1 MQIKTFIFAVSLSF
15 LSTVNIPVFA
25 QVRVIPTLPTN
36 KIEDQEKIS
45 NIKKLLDITGFK
57 NIARL
62 ETIKLRDSFK
72 AKYPQI
78 PAKFLDAFLAELKL
92 EEIVD
97 ELIPLYSKYFT
108 NEEIKGII
116 AFYETPLGKYYL
128 TVSPQISNEA
138 EEIGRKHGIRAMQRA
153 LQKLKLEG
161 LKSAGYVTPN

>member
-15 LSTVNIPVFA
+15 ISTVNIPVFA

-36 KIEDQEKIS
+36 KIEEQEKIS

-97 ELIPLYSKYFT
+97 
-108 NEEIKGII
+108 I

-128 TVSPQISNEA
+128 TVGPQISNEA

-161 LKSAGYVTPN
+161 LKSAGYVTPH

>member
-1 MQIKTFIFAVSLSF
+1 MSIKTFIFAVSLSF

-25 QVRVIPTLPTN
+25 QVRVIPTLPNN
-36 KIEDQEKIS
+36 KIEDQEKIN
-45 NIKKLLDITGFK
+45 NIKKLLDISGFK

-78 PAKFLDAFLAELKL
+78 PAQFLDTFLAELKL

-97 ELIPLYSKYFT
+97 ELIPIYNKYFT
-108 NEEIKGII
+108 NEEIKGLI

-128 TVSPQISNEA
+128 TVGPQISNEA
-138 EEIGRKHGIRAMQRA
+138 EEIGRKYGIKAMQRA
-153 LQKLKLEG
+153 LQKLKLER
-161 LKSAGYVTPN
+161 LKSVEYVTPH